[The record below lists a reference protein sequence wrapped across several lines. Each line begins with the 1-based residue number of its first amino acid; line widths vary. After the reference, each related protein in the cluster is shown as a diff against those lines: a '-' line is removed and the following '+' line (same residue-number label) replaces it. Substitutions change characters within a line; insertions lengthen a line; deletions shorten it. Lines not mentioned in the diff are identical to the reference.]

1 MNNYLINQIQLTI
14 GSVTI
19 AGIIAAAPFFSNP
32 PIKLDVESLPRQIDQ
47 GNVYYSPALS
57 SVYVENK
64 YYQGT
69 DQVEIAIANFY
80 KTLLISQEP
89 LGAEFEKVLY
99 GNLWELYET

>member
-1 MNNYLINQIQLTI
+1 MNNYNINQIQRTI

-19 AGIIAAAPFFSNP
+19 AGIIAAAQFLSNI
-32 PIKLDVESLPRQIDQ
+32 PIKLDIESHPRQLDQ
-47 GNVYYSPALS
+47 RNVYYSPALS
-57 SVYVENK
+57 SVYTKNN

-69 DQVEIAIANFY
+69 DQFEIAVTNFY

-99 GNLWELYET
+99 SNLWELYET